1 MWRYWPLHP
10 TRVDR
15 KLRLPSQ
22 QPLDACRPRRG
33 YIGALLHVRQRA
45 RHGDRFDL
53 ERPSFLGYL
62 GRSQRPAD
70 TTKARFQFRFSRCMI
85 GGRGEFR
92 LVCILAK
99 TLRPRSNRV
108 VTNNTWRRQNFSWSL
123 ARPVRSFPFGRD
135 RGAYRSFFKRAGIT
149 EAFSWD
155 YAAPSR
161 HRRDCRT
168 VF

>member
-1 MWRYWPLHP
+1 MWRYWPFHP

-108 VTNNTWRRQNFSWSL
+108 VTNNTWRRQNFSWSVKYPL
-123 ARPVRSFPFGRD
+123 LRNAVRIRNKWYSGRCYRRCNSRGRGQRVFCPVD
-135 RGAYRSFFKRAGIT
+135 
-149 EAFSWD
+149 
-155 YAAPSR
+155 
-161 HRRDCRT
+161 
-168 VF
+168 